1 MTAQIA
7 ELTPARKLAALT
19 GDAPFM
25 CWLDIP
31 SAMTADIAAAAGFR
45 LALID
50 LEHGPASIETLQ
62 QQLMALRSRG
72 ARAIVRAPETSAA
85 WFKRILDLGPDGLMV
100 PAINSVE
107 EAKRAI
113 AEFKYPPKGTRGF
126 AAGIIRATDYGAD
139 AENWAARWNA
149 TGFLILQIESVAG
162 LHAAPEIAK
171 LDGVDMLFFGPAD
184 YATDLGPVAGAQS
197 AVVEARE
204 KMRQI
209 AQSAGKLAGTLVRTG
224 EAARALAAEGW
235 DLPALGS
242 DVLALRNGLE
252 RELAVAKGEVR

>member
-1 MTAQIA
+1 MTAHVA
-7 ELTPARKLAALT
+7 ELTPAEKFAALT
-19 GDAPFM
+19 GGTPFI

-31 SAMTADIAAAAGFR
+31 SAMSAEIAAVAGFQ

-50 LEHGPASIETLQ
+50 LEHGPASVETLQ
-62 QQLMALRSRG
+62 QQLIALKARG
-72 ARAIVRAPETSAA
+72 ARALVRAPETSAV

-100 PAINSVE
+100 PSVNSVE

-113 AEFKYPPKGTRGF
+113 AEFKYPPKGRRGF
-126 AAGIIRATDYGAD
+126 AAGIIRATDYGAA

-162 LHAAPEIAK
+162 LHAAPDIAK
-171 LDGVDMLFFGPAD
+171 QDGVDMLFFGPAD
-184 YATDLGPVAGAQS
+184 YATDLGPVAGGQA

-209 AQSAGKLAGTLVRTG
+209 AQSAGKLSGTLARTG
-224 EAARALAAEGW
+224 EDARSLVAEGW
-235 DLPALGS
+235 DLAALGS
-242 DVLALRNGLE
+242 DVLALRQGLE
-252 RELAVAKGEVR
+252 SQLAAAKCEA